1 MATGR
6 RNLLTR
12 TPESR
17 RAMETLEL
25 VAAIPP
31 ALASDC
37 SLVLTSTGIRHELR
51 TAPGLVEVWV
61 AAADAGRARAEMS
74 AYLRE
79 NLDHVRPLPDLPRHP
94 HALAGIVAYVLV
106 LIGVTGAALFRLGN
120 RSWVDRGV
128 LDIGVFERGE
138 WWRVFTALTLH
149 ADLGHLLANLAFGV
163 LFAWPASQFL
173 GVGVAWL
180 AIVLGAGGTYALD
193 MLLHPP
199 SHTVL
204 GASTAV
210 FVALGI
216 TSAFSWR
223 RRASR
228 RATPFQRAAPLVAGL
243 ALLAFTGAGGERTD
257 LMAHVLGFGVGVGT
271 GIGLAHSRLPAMG
284 DARPQWIAGA
294 AAFGV
299 LAVSWATALA

>member
-1 MATGR
+1 MD
-6 RNLLTR
+6 
-12 TPESR
+12 S
-17 RAMETLEL
+17 LEIA
-25 VAAIPP
+25 AAIPP

-51 TAPGLVEVWV
+51 AAPGVVEVWV
-61 AAADAGRARAEMS
+61 AVADVERARAEMS
-74 AYLRE
+74 AFLRE
-79 NLDHVRPLPDLPRHP
+79 NLDHVRTAPDLPRHP
-94 HALAGIVAYVLV
+94 NALAGIVAYVLV
-106 LIGVTGAALFRLGN
+106 LIGVTGAALFRLGD

-128 LDIGVFERGE
+128 LEIGVFERGE

-180 AIVLGAGGTYALD
+180 AIVLGAGAAYALD
-193 MLLHPP
+193 MLIHPP

-210 FVALGI
+210 FVALGL

-223 RRASR
+223 RGVTR
-228 RATPFQRAAPLVAGL
+228 RATSFQRAAPLVAGV

-257 LMAHVLGFGVGVGT
+257 LLAHILGFAVGVVT
-271 GIGLAHSRLPAMG
+271 GITLAHSRLPPPG
-284 DARPQWIAGA
+284 DARPQRLAGLLT
-294 AAFGV
+294 
-299 LAVSWATALA
+299 LALLTSAWLTALL